1 MGGTAVVV
9 FALELTRQR
18 HGLSDREEPVD
29 IKTDQAPKCV
39 LYRPKYSTYA
49 PHYHAA
55 IRTDIP

>member
-18 HGLSDREEPVD
+18 HGLTNREEPVD
-29 IKTDQAPKCV
+29 IENDQAPKCV
-39 LYRPKYSTYA
+39 LYRPKYLTYA
-49 PHYHAA
+49 PHFLAA